1 MMKSRSLRTFGLM
14 TTAELAVGQSKFSSQ
29 LSKLMR
35 ASFLGLALAT
45 CTLSYARGVPAAPA
59 GASEVTADEIAG
71 RVQAFYDKTKTF
83 RASFKQTYFI
93 RATGIEK
100 KSHGEVVFAK
110 PGKMSW
116 RYKNNGN
123 RVTADG
129 HTIRVYE
136 QENKQM
142 FESDMSKSAYPA
154 ALSFLVGEGKLQQ
167 AFTLKKLDAR
177 LMKFE
182 GGFVLEAKPKE
193 ATPAYQAMIL
203 YVDAATAQV
212 RRVLLVDAQGNRNR
226 FDFSSPTINAKVEAS
241 EFTFVP
247 PSGTQIIRQ

>member
-1 MMKSRSLRTFGLM
+1 MKPPVATKDCRVNRTMSLSAWGSRATRAAAGL
-14 TTAELAVGQSKFSSQ
+14 L
-29 LSKLMR
+29 
-35 ASFLGLALAT
+35 LGLSFT
-45 CTLSYARGVPAAPA
+45 ICTLGYAKPTPTKPPASS
-59 GASEVTADEIAG
+59 GSEVSAEDIAT
-71 RVQAFYDKTKTF
+71 RVQSFYDKTRTF
-83 RASFKQTYFI
+83 RAGFKQTYYI
-93 RATGIEK
+93 KATGIEK
-100 KSHGEVVFAK
+100 KSHGDVLFAK

-167 AFTLKKLDAR
+167 SFALRKLDAR
-177 LMKFE
+177 HMKFE

-193 ATPAYQAMIL
+193 STPAYQAMIL
-203 YVDAATAQV
+203 YIDATTAQV

-226 FDFSSPTINAKVEAS
+226 FDFLTPTVNVKVEPS

-247 PSGTQIIRQ
+247 PSGTQVIRQ

>member
-1 MMKSRSLRTFGLM
+1 MKRG
-14 TTAELAVGQSKFSSQ
+14 TTRILVP
-29 LSKLMR
+29 L
-35 ASFLGLALAT
+35 LGLAIGVCAV
-45 CTLSYARGVPAAPA
+45 SYSTSLPAAPPKS
-59 GASEVTADEIAG
+59 GAAEVTAEDIAT

-83 RASFKQTYFI
+83 RAGFKQTYFI

-100 KSHGEVVFAK
+100 KSHGDVMFAK

-129 HTIRVYE
+129 HLIRVYE

-142 FESDMSKSAYPA
+142 FESDMTKSAYPA

-167 AFTLKKLDAR
+167 SFVLRKLDAR
-177 LMKFE
+177 QMKFE

-193 ATPAYQAMIL
+193 STPAYQAMIL

-226 FDFSSPTINAKVEAS
+226 FDFLTPTVNAKVEPT

>member
-1 MMKSRSLRTFGLM
+1 MQRGPARILRKDQNANLANGQPRIMTRLSRMLKAPMLSFAIGVCAM
-14 TTAELAVGQSKFSSQ
+14 GHSK
-29 LSKLMR
+29 
-35 ASFLGLALAT
+35 
-45 CTLSYARGVPAAPA
+45 TLLAAPPPSA
-59 GASEVTADEIAG
+59 AEVSAEDIAT
-71 RVQAFYDKTKTF
+71 RVQTFYDKTKTF
-83 RASFKQTYFI
+83 RAGFKQTYFI

-100 KSHGEVVFAK
+100 KSHGDVLFAK

-123 RVTADG
+123 RVTSDG
-129 HTIRVYE
+129 HSIRVYE

-142 FESDMSKSAYPA
+142 FESDMGKSAYPA

-167 AFTLKKLDAR
+167 SFILRKLDAR
-177 LMKFE
+177 QMKFE

-193 ATPAYQAMIL
+193 STPAYQAMIL
-203 YVDAATAQV
+203 YVDATTAQV

-226 FDFSSPTINAKVEAS
+226 FDFSTPTVNAKVEPT

-247 PSGTQIIRQ
+247 PSGTQIIRE